1 MSLRLVSACCWHE
14 VSWQKEIGFMIK
26 RKMQDANTLSRAAHM
41 GLLDEVDGKALGC
54 HHRINGVSPGW

>member
-1 MSLRLVSACCWHE
+1 
-14 VSWQKEIGFMIK
+14 MIK

-41 GLLDEVDGKALGC
+41 GLLDEVDRKALGC